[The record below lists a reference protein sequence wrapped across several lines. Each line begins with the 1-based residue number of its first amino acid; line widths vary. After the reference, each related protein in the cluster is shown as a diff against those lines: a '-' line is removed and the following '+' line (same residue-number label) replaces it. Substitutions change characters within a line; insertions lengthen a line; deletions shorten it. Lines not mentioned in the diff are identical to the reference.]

1 MQTVRKVEVM
11 ILKIKRN
18 RIVKLMEIH
27 LINTLIIFLTYI
39 SISLSGSSIIY
50 GVIGSVIMLLSTL
63 ILWLTRGKLQKVYS
77 YIVAFGLGLFLSV
90 FQSADVPKDGSIIMF
105 FLGLIFFLILLEG
118 GTLLYKTTHKHAWYQ
133 LLFITYLVMAVY
145 ILTALN
151 DNFILFFVVT
161 GYMTFNQLHFS
172 SYFHHQKFQPHD
184 YMNKVFFIPLSV
196 FFLIVMLFQIK
207 SMQANPFELFYNRFI
222 PKEKKRP

>member
-1 MQTVRKVEVM
+1 M
-11 ILKIKRN
+11 KIKRN

-27 LINTLIIFLTYI
+27 LINTMIIFLTYI

-50 GVIGSVIMLLSTL
+50 GIIGAVMMILSTL
-63 ILWLTRGKLQKVYS
+63 ILWITRGQLQKVYS
-77 YIVAFGLGLFLSV
+77 YIVLLGLGLFLSV

-105 FLGLIFFLILLEG
+105 FIGLMFFLILLEG

-133 LLFITYLVMAVY
+133 LLFITYLVMAIY

-151 DNFILFFVVT
+151 DNFILFFIVT

-184 YMNKVFFIPLSV
+184 YMNKVLFIPLSV
-196 FFLIVMLFQIK
+196 FFLFMMLFQIGSK
-207 SMQANPFELFYNRFI
+207 DGKPFDVFYDRFI
-222 PKEKKRP
+222 PKEKKLP

>member
-1 MQTVRKVEVM
+1 MKAEVN

-27 LINTLIIFLTYI
+27 LINTMIIFLTYI

-50 GVIGSVIMLLSTL
+50 GIIGASLLILSTL
-63 ILWLTRGKLQKVYS
+63 ILWITRGKLQKAYS
-77 YIVAFGLGLFLSV
+77 FIVSFGLGMFLTV

-133 LLFITYLVMAVY
+133 LLFITYLVMAIY

-151 DNFILFFVVT
+151 DNFILFFIVT
-161 GYMTFNQLHFS
+161 GYMTFNQIHFA
-172 SYFHHQKFQPHD
+172 SYFHHQRVQPHD
-184 YMNKVFFIPLSV
+184 YMNKIFYIPLSIFI
-196 FFLIVMLFQIK
+196 FFLMLSQIG
-207 SMQANPFELFYNRFI
+207 SMQGNPLDLFYERFV
-222 PKEKKRP
+222 PKQKKQS